1 MDSQDKMSLIASA
14 LDEGA
19 VQVSKSKTIWSRTVY
34 FLVLKNFIIY
44 WGRETHCQLFAV
56 LLISSIVAYLL

>member
-1 MDSQDKMSLIASA
+1 MSLIASA

-34 FLVLKNFIIY
+34 LLVLKNFI
-44 WGRETHCQLFAV
+44 T
-56 LLISSIVAYLL
+56 LLRQGNSFSVICCSADFFYCCLSFVR